1 MLLNNASILQYWSLS
16 SYEIF
21 VFKLF
26 NFAIKC
32 NANLPNSHMKLYCR
46 VEKNGSWQEE

>member
-1 MLLNNASILQYWSLS
+1 MQVFCNIEVSVLFSVS
-16 SYEIF
+16 EIF

-26 NFAIKC
+26 NFAIKS

-46 VEKNGSWQEE
+46 VKKNGSCQEG